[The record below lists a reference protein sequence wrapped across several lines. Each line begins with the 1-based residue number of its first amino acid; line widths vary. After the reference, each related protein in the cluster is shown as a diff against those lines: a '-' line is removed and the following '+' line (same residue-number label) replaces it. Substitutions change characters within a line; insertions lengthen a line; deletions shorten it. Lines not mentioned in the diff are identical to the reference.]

1 MQAFDANGDNTL
13 TPREKAVLITSVAT
27 FPDAAANR
35 FILHAGIRIPK
46 LGFYGACGRVLA
58 VEGGYKPLSD
68 YMEQSLEVR
77 KGLAAQLLKL
87 LEILINEDANWMLVT
102 TDITMDNLVVTTGG
116 DVVFHDLNQVM
127 FIDRDMVDEDDANDA
142 GDEKECDFQ
151 CLWRF
156 FEDLVEGSDKTGCYQ
171 MGDRAEIMFALACR
185 NVLSDMAEERKIRPK
200 SADQRGL
207 LHSMVDEDELEEVNS
222 LIRGCVDETQKSGRL
237 EATMNLAELLLADF
251 NDAGTDD
258 EGFAGDEDIGSEQDY
273 DDGNVVH
280 GDGGEDAAT
289 GGGTG
294 GEDKEDEK
302 QANYHDDDNGD
313 DDDEEDE
320 ADQVNPSKDQLP
332 ADKVKLE

>member
-1 MQAFDANGDNTL
+1 M
-13 TPREKAVLITSVAT
+13 LITSVAT

-102 TDITMDNLVVTTGG
+102 TDITMDNLVVTTAGE
-116 DVVFHDLNQVM
+116 VVFHDLNQMM
-127 FIDRDMVDEDDANDA
+127 FIDRDMVDDDTNDG

-151 CLWRF
+151 CLWKF

-171 MGDRAEIMFALACR
+171 MADRAEIMFALACR
-185 NVLSDMAEERKIRPK
+185 NVLSDMEEERKIRPK

-222 LIRGCVDETQKSGRL
+222 LIRECVDGMQRSDRL
-237 EATMNLAELLLADF
+237 QATMNLAELLLADF
-251 NDAGTDD
+251 NGAGTNE
-258 EGFAGDEDIGSEQDY
+258 EGFEGDEDIGGEQDY
-273 DDGNVVH
+273 DNGNVVH
-280 GDGGEDAAT
+280 GDTDEEDAAT

-294 GEDKEDEK
+294 GEDKADER
-302 QANYHDDDNGD
+302 QSNNQDDENGD
-313 DDDEEDE
+313 DDEEEEEEDE
-320 ADQVNPSKDQLP
+320 ADQINPSQEQLP
-332 ADKVKLE
+332 VDKVKLE

>member
-1 MQAFDANGDNTL
+1 M
-13 TPREKAVLITSVAT
+13 LITSVAT

-35 FILHAGIRIPK
+35 FILQAGIRIPK

-116 DVVFHDLNQVM
+116 EVVFHDLNQIM
-127 FIDRDMVDEDDANDA
+127 FIDRDMVDEDTNE
-142 GDEKECDFQ
+142 DERSIDKECDFQ

-156 FEDLVEGSDKTGCYQ
+156 YEDLVEGSDKTGCYQ
-171 MGDRAEIMFALACR
+171 MADKAEIMFALACR

-207 LHSMVDEDELEEVNS
+207 LHSMVDEDELAEVNS
-222 LIRGCVDETQKSGRL
+222 LIRDCVDETQRPGRL
-237 EATMNLAELLLADF
+237 QATMNLAELLLADF
-251 NDAGTDD
+251 NEGENND
-258 EGFAGDEDIGSEQDY
+258 EGFEEDIGGEQDY

-280 GDGGEDAAT
+280 GDTEEEEDIAT

-294 GEDKEDEK
+294 GEDKADEK
-302 QANYHDDDNGD
+302 QANY
-313 DDDEEDE
+313 DDDEEEDE
-320 ADQVNPSKDQLP
+320 EDDEGDQINPSKDQLP
-332 ADKVKLE
+332 VDKVKLE